1 MSESFPAKPRAKV
14 AIVVP
19 CYNESSRWNHPYWE
33 ELIKIKN
40 VDWYFIND
48 GSRDNTHSIISQYIK
63 YPNCQVLSLEKNS
76 GKSEAVRSG
85 LSMAANNQEI
95 YEFIG
100 FIDADGCVSAS
111 DVQRISELP
120 YRLISDSV
128 KFEAIWASRIPLSGR
143 LIVRSKSRHVIGR
156 ILAKVFRM
164 GAGELP
170 YDTQCGFKIFDNSIF
185 LRRSLLREFQTRW
198 LFDLEIHSRLRIE
211 KGLDPVIWEEP
222 LNQWI
227 EVGNSKINV
236 KEGIRILFE
245 IGLLKSLQV
254 KSKLG
259 TRRKWI

>member
-1 MSESFPAKPRAKV
+1 MIDSFPAKPRAKV
-14 AIVVP
+14 AMVVP

-48 GSRDNTHSIISQYIK
+48 GSRDNTHAIISQYIK
-63 YPNCQVLSLEKNS
+63 YPNCQVISLEKNS

-85 LSMAANNQEI
+85 LSEAANNQDI

-143 LIVRSKSRHVIGR
+143 LIVRSKFRHVIGR
-156 ILAKVFRM
+156 ILAKIFRM
-164 GAGELP
+164 GAGKLP

-198 LFDLEIHSRLRIE
+198 LFDLEIHSRLRTE

-227 EVGNSKINV
+227 EVGNSKINI

-245 IGLLKSLQV
+245 IILLKSLQA

-259 TRRKWI
+259 TRQKWI

>member
-1 MSESFPAKPRAKV
+1 MSESFPAKPQAKV
-14 AIVVP
+14 AMVVP

-33 ELIKIKN
+33 ELVNIKN

-48 GSRDNTHSIISQYIK
+48 GSRDNTHAIISQYIK
-63 YPNCQVLSLEKNS
+63 YPNCQVISLHKNS

-85 LSMAANNQEI
+85 LSMAANNQDT

-120 YRLISDSV
+120 YRLMSDSV

-143 LIVRSKSRHVIGR
+143 LIIRSKPRHVIGR

-170 YDTQCGFKIFDNSIF
+170 YDTQCGFKIFNNSIF

-198 LFDLEIHSRLRIE
+198 LFDLEIHSRLRTE
-211 KGLDPVIWEEP
+211 KGLEPVIWEEP

-227 EVGNSKINV
+227 EVGNSKINF

>member
-1 MSESFPAKPRAKV
+1 MIEFLPTNFPVKV

-33 ELIKIKN
+33 ELITIKN

-48 GSRDNTHSIISQYIK
+48 GSRDNTYAIISKYIK
-63 YPNCQVLSLEKNS
+63 YPNCQVRSLKKNS

-85 LSMAANNQEI
+85 LLEATNNQNS

-111 DVQRISELP
+111 DVERISELP

-128 KFEAIWASRIPLSGR
+128 KFDAIWASRIPLSGR
-143 LIVRSKSRHVIGR
+143 LIVRSKSRHLIGR
-156 ILAKVFRM
+156 VLAKIFRM

-198 LFDLEIHSRLRIE
+198 LFDLEIHSRLRTE

-227 EVGNSKINV
+227 EVGNSKINI

-254 KSKLG
+254 ISKLG
-259 TRRKWI
+259 TSRKWI

>member
-1 MSESFPAKPRAKV
+1 MTDFPPTKPRAKV
-14 AIVVP
+14 AMVVP
-19 CYNESSRWNHPYWE
+19 CYNESSRWNNPYWE
-33 ELIKIKN
+33 ELINIKN
-40 VDWYFIND
+40 IDWYFIND
-48 GSRDNTHSIISQYIK
+48 GSRDNTYVIISKYMK
-63 YPNCQVLSLEKNS
+63 YPNCRVMSLEKNS

-85 LSMAANNQEI
+85 LSEAANNQDI

-128 KFEAIWASRIPLSGR
+128 KFDAIWASRIPLSGR

-156 ILAKVFRM
+156 ILARIFRM
-164 GAGELP
+164 GVGELP
-170 YDTQCGFKIFDNSIF
+170 YDTQCGFKIFNNSIF

-198 LFDLEIHSRLRIE
+198 LFDLEIHSRLITE

-227 EVGNSKINV
+227 EVGNSKINF

-245 IGLLKSLQV
+245 IGLLKSLQA

-259 TRRKWI
+259 TRRTWI